1 MIERIIEFS
10 IRNRTL
16 VLLAGLLLALG
27 GVYAV
32 YHTPMDAIPDL
43 SENQVIVFTEWR
55 GHSPRE
61 IEDQVTYPLSL
72 HLQGLPGVRVVR
84 SSSDV
89 NFAMIHVIFED
100 SVDYYFARQ
109 QVAARLER
117 ASSSLPPGVV
127 PYLAP
132 DAVATGQIF
141 WYTVE
146 GPGYDLG
153 RLRAIQDWYVRSQL
167 SSVPGVAEVA
177 SVGGYPIEYQID

>member
-1 MIERIIEFS
+1 
-10 IRNRTL
+10 
-16 VLLAGLLLALG
+16 
-27 GVYAV
+27 
-32 YHTPMDAIPDL
+32 
-43 SENQVIVFTEWR
+43 
-55 GHSPRE
+55 
-61 IEDQVTYPLSL
+61 
-72 HLQGLPGVRVVR
+72 
-84 SSSDV
+84 
-89 NFAMIHVIFED
+89 
-100 SVDYYFARQ
+100 ARQ

-117 ASSSLPPGVV
+117 ASRALPSGVV

-177 SVGGYPIEYQID
+177 SVGGYPMEYQIEVDPQRLRAQGVTLGEVVTAIARANGAVGGQVIQKANAEYLVRG